1 MTRKMSCDLRGD
13 DDHKHFTPC
22 TPGQR
27 IRSLNTVHI
36 FILEIPYKLLQR
48 QCFEGCL
55 STR

>member
-1 MTRKMSCDLRGD
+1 MTRKMSYDLRGD

>member
-1 MTRKMSCDLRGD
+1 MTRKMSYDLRGD

-22 TPGQR
+22 TSGQK

-48 QCFEGCL
+48 QRFEGCL